1 MADQFILISDVQQT
15 LKRNLF
21 GPGWIHL
28 GTAKLSLSNI
38 SKGGE
43 RFFMLLMHSSTSQT
57 YIEEYV
63 DFPEFFKKIEDNE
76 LWNDL
81 YMFFIEKKL
90 IGMGVGREFKIAKK
104 E

>member
-1 MADQFILISDVQQT
+1 MADQFQLVSDVQQT
-15 LKRNLF
+15 LKRSLF

-28 GTAKLSLSNI
+28 GTAKLPMSNRAP
-38 SKGGE
+38 E
-43 RFFMLLMHSSTSQT
+43 RYFMLLMRAATSEV

-63 DFPEFFKKIEDNE
+63 DYPEYFKKISQKEQK

-81 YMFFIEKKL
+81 YMFFAEHKL
-90 IGMGVGREFKIAKK
+90 INVAVGKEFKIAKK